1 MGSSEITF
9 ETAEKTASS
18 PRIADLDTSAFTA
31 SDVLNLILQRSEIIR
46 DQANHNRYIKAWING
61 DTAPLTELITTI
73 GAQELI
79 RRAAAFILLEYEELR
94 PILAKAPPRAGTDI
108 GCGYALIDLFLA
120 QDFDCAMT
128 LIDLEQTNERHFG
141 FQPTGSAYSDLAT
154 AAAFLQSNGIAPSRI
169 TTINPERD
177 SVADIRDQDL
187 VMSLISCGFHYPWT
201 TYESF
206 FRDAVKPGGRII
218 LDLRRKT
225 AEKTIAE
232 MSSLGS
238 TEELSAGASQK
249 AARVLVTRHMRPA

>member
-1 MGSSEITF
+1 VSSSEITF
-9 ETAEKTASS
+9 EKAEKTARL
-18 PRIADLDTSAFTA
+18 PRIADLDTSAFTS

-46 DQANHNRYIKAWING
+46 DQANHNRYIKSWIHG
-61 DTAPLTELITTI
+61 DTAPLTELVTTI

-94 PILAKAPPRAGTDI
+94 PILATAPPRAVTDI

-120 QDFDCAMT
+120 QDFDCALT
-128 LIDLEQTNERHFG
+128 LIDLEQTDERHFG
-141 FQPTGSAYSDLAT
+141 FEPTGSAYSDLET
-154 AAAFLQSNGIAPSRI
+154 AASFLKSNGIAPGRI
-169 TTINPERD
+169 TTINPDRQPVD
-177 SVADIRDQDL
+177 DIRDQDL

-206 FRDAVKPGGRII
+206 FRDAVRPGGRII

-225 AEKTIAE
+225 ARATLAE

-238 TEELSAGASQK
+238 AEDLNAGASHK
-249 AARVLVTRHMRPA
+249 AARVVVTREMRPA